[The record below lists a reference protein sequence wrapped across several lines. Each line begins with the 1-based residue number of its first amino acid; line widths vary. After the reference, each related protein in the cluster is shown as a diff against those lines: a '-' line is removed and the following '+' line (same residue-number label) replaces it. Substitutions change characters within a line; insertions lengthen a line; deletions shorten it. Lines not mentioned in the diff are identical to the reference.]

1 MTISRVQDIVIQKMR
16 RDPRIA
22 PFMLDE
28 ILLHLRIG
36 EPDVAKLLLRD
47 LVHLQQDQA
56 GQSQSAAL
64 RHHRGGRLEDRP
76 YGGGG
81 LWPGGFGGAQR
92 PAPDL
97 DGDRIAR
104 PDRGGGATAC

>member
-1 MTISRVQDIVIQKMR
+1 MTLSQVQDIVIQKMR

-47 LVHLQQDQA
+47 LVHATIGFEGLAERLDKSSKSLHRMLSVR
-56 GQSQSAAL
+56 GNPTTSNLSAILACISE
-64 RHHRGGRLEDRP
+64 HLEESTE
-76 YGGGG
+76 
-81 LWPGGFGGAQR
+81 
-92 PAPDL
+92 
-97 DGDRIAR
+97 
-104 PDRGGGATAC
+104 TA